1 MIAFKRIDH
10 IHICVPQERLE
21 EARLFYTEIIG
32 LQLIARPDSVFTN
45 PGYWFAVA
53 GIELHIGVE
62 PALPRTSRH
71 SAFEV
76 KDVQAAKTY
85 LESKGVELIKEPV
98 IPGRERFAFIDPFD
112 NRMELLEFEPLPG
125 PPLRGGSTDQ

>member
-1 MIAFKRIDH
+1 MITFKRIDH
-10 IHICVPQERLE
+10 IHICVSPERLE

-32 LQLIARPDSVFTN
+32 LPLINRPDVFSK
-45 PGYWFAVA
+45 PGYWLGVA

-76 KDVQAAKTY
+76 SDVKAAKAY
-85 LESKGVELIKEPV
+85 LISKNVEILPETV
-98 IPGRERFAFIDPFD
+98 IPGRNRFAFIDPFG
-112 NRMELLEFEPLPG
+112 NRMELLEF
-125 PPLRGGSTDQ
+125 DV

>member
-10 IHICVPQERLE
+10 IHICVPPERLE

-32 LQLIARPDSVFTN
+32 MPLIDRPDSVFAR
-45 PGYWFAVA
+45 PGYWLAVA

-62 PALPRTSRH
+62 PSLPRTSRH

-76 KDVQAAKTY
+76 NDVHAAKAY

-98 IPGRERFAFIDPFD
+98 IPGRQRFAFIDPFG
-112 NRMELLEFEPLPG
+112 NRMELLEFDG
-125 PPLRGGSTDQ
+125 

>member
-10 IHICVPQERLE
+10 IHICVPRERLE

-32 LQLIARPDSVFTN
+32 LQLIARPDNVFTN
-45 PGYWFAVA
+45 PGYWLAVA

-62 PALPRTSRH
+62 PSLARTSRH

-76 KDVQAAKTY
+76 KDVHAAKAY

-98 IPGRERFAFIDPFD
+98 IPGRERFAFIDPFG
-112 NRMELLEFEPLPG
+112 NRMELLEF
-125 PPLRGGSTDQ
+125 DK